1 MPNAIKYSTSG
12 VTNTIKKNNIVLGVN
27 NIGYG
32 PTPNTGFWMGIDAP
46 TNGYTV
52 YSFPNSATTPTAV
65 VASNDSDLISIAK
78 SFGAP
83 NIVTVANALQYFASG
98 SPINLVTNKQYPNIV
113 TSGLTYL
120 FDAGFVTSYPTA
132 GSVWYD
138 LSGNAYDGSLV
149 NGPTYSASTLSFDGT
164 DDYMTLPNGITLNGA
179 NTMLFTINGNYQNY
193 YLSVFERNSVLGA
206 GLTTA
211 IPQNGW
217 VQVGYIWDGSS
228 NKFIINGTI
237 YNANTGG
244 SFPYD
249 NPLYRPLFWAGN
261 FNFFGSN
268 SSPNLSFHLQNNS
281 GGNTGFLWSGFTY
294 KAINITATAGNRR
307 YFSGNTANISIYNR
321 ALSSAEVIQN
331 YEAYM
336 NQYGT
341 LEVQYLVVAGGGS
354 GGYTGYPSGGGGAGG
369 LLTGATTSLSK
380 NTNYTVTVGA
390 GGSASNGSNSRF
402 NAVTSTGGGRGGNGR
417 SGGGATG
424 GSGGGG
430 ASNYPADVSGNG
442 YLTPAGSGTTGQG
455 FAGGVG
461 KSVYGD
467 TFVNGIPTG
476 AGGGG
481 GAGGVGGTGT
491 TNPSIKAGNG
501 GVGLYISEYVTLGG
515 SPSGWF
521 AGGGGGST
529 SYSSSAIGAI
539 GIGGNGG
546 GGNGSYTQF
555 SSGPTATAGSVNTGG
570 GGGGA
575 GYEEYTFRSG
585 GSGIVILRIP
595 DVFTANFSSGVSS
608 SMTRTGGYKYYKIT
622 ATSTTS
628 ETVNFS

>member
-1 MPNAIKYSTSG
+1 MPNVIKYSTSS

-27 NIGYG
+27 NIDYG
-32 PTPNTGFWMGIDAP
+32 PTSNTGFWMGIDAP

-65 VASNDSDLISIAK
+65 VASNDSDLISVAK

-83 NIVTVANALQYFASG
+83 NIVTAANALQYFASG
-98 SPINLVTNKQYPNIV
+98 NPINLVTNKQYPNIV

-149 NGPTYSASTLSFDGT
+149 NGPTYSASTLSFDGIN
-164 DDYMTLPNGITLNGA
+164 DYVTLPHGITLSGA

-193 YLSVFERNSVLGA
+193 YLSVFERNSAKGA
-206 GLTTA
+206 GLSTS
-211 IPQNGW
+211 IPRNGW
-217 VQVGYIWDGSS
+217 VQVGYIWNGTSS
-228 NKFIINGTI
+228 SFVINGTI
-237 YNANTGG
+237 YSSNTGG
-244 SFPYD
+244 AFPYD
-249 NPLYRPLFWAGN
+249 NPLYRPLFWAGS
-261 FNFFGSN
+261 FNYFGSN

-321 ALSSAEVIQN
+321 ALSSDEVIQN

-341 LEVQYLVVAGGGS
+341 LEVQYLVVAGGG
-354 GGYTGYPSGGGGAGG
+354 GGGNSKGGGGGAGG
-369 LLTGATTSLSK
+369 LLTGATTLLSK

-390 GGSASNGSNSRF
+390 GGNVGTKGSNSEF
-402 NAVTSTGGGRGGNGR
+402 NNNTSIGGGYGGIILNTTAG
-417 SGGGATG
+417 SG
-424 GSGGGG
+424 GSGGGAGG
-430 ASNYPADVSGNG
+430 AHS
-442 YLTPAGSGTTGQG
+442 GSGGGYSGGTPTLGQG
-455 FAGGVG
+455 YKGGGNYDGVTILTNSG
-461 KSVYGD
+461 
-467 TFVNGIPTG
+467 G

-481 GAGGVGGTGT
+481 ASMAGFNALEFSGGTG
-491 TNPSIKAGNG
+491 GD
-501 GVGLYISEYVTLGG
+501 GLYISEYLSLGG
-515 SPSGWF
+515 NPNGWF
-521 AGGGGGST
+521 AGGGGG
-529 SYSSSAIGAI
+529 GAPYNSNR
-539 GIGGNGG
+539 GFGGNGG
-546 GGNGSYTQF
+546 GGLGAQNSIIVGQK
-555 SSGPTATAGSVNTGG
+555 ATAGTINTGG
-570 GGGGA
+570 GGGGGA
-575 GYEEYTFRSG
+575 IGGSGADNSGRAG

-628 ETVNFS
+628 ETVYFS